1 MEEKRCEKKIW
12 QVRCAW
18 GVLQM
23 PKKEPFISVVLL
35 DLADFKI
42 TYPISGQQMAKFAGG
57 EMLFLVSL
65 LVSYRVHQLAI

>member
-1 MEEKRCEKKIW
+1 
-12 QVRCAW
+12 
-18 GVLQM
+18 M
-23 PKKEPFISVVLL
+23 PKKEPFINIVLL

-42 TYPISGQQMAKFAGG
+42 TYPISGQQMAKFTGG

>member
-1 MEEKRCEKKIW
+1 
-12 QVRCAW
+12 
-18 GVLQM
+18 M
-23 PKKEPFISVVLL
+23 PKKEPFINVVLL